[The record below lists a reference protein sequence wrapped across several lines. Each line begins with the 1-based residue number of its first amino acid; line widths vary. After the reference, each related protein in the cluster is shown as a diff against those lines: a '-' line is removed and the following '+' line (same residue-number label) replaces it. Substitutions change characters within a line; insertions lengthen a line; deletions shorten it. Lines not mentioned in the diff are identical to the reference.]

1 MIKLAHPAI
10 GVALNLTFHLA
21 PDGECVIAIVP
32 EIKVGIYLLIHMI
45 LISTAIQLI
54 IDFSYNFYNFQMIR

>member
-10 GVALNLTFHLA
+10 GVALNLTFHLV

-32 EIKVGIYLLIHMI
+32 LIKVGKYILIYRI
-45 LISTAIQLI
+45 LISTERSEH
-54 IDFSYNFYNFQMIR
+54 DYSR